1 MIADMLSSYKGN
13 LIKTE
18 LFIGRKNI
26 NVNMFLVFITQSYSA
41 VPKKIRLNYAHYF
54 LMKIP
59 NKQVLHQVTFNH
71 SSDIDVMNFYKKST
85 SKPYFF

>member
-26 NVNMFLVFITQSYSA
+26 NINMFLVFITQSYSA
-41 VPKKIRLNYAHYF
+41 VPKNIRLNYTYYF

-59 NKQVLHQVTFNH
+59 NKQVLHQITFNH
-71 SSDIDVMNFYKKST
+71 SSDIGFMNFHKKST